1 MRGRL
6 FTVGIAFTLF
16 TVVLSLSW
24 SRDPAP
30 TAPATAP
37 SSFFLIVPDLGPPA
51 EWDQGDSP
59 DGRRESSIDF
69 YGNDVTSAIATYKLD
84 TSGSLYEE
92 HSPRTALPRLAP
104 PEA

>member
-6 FTVGIAFTLF
+6 VTVGIGFTLF
-16 TVVLSLSW
+16 TLVLSLSW
-24 SRDPAP
+24 SRDLAPPAP
-30 TAPATAP
+30 AAATG
-37 SSFFLIVPDLGPPA
+37 SFFLIVPELGPLA
-51 EWDQGDSP
+51 EWDEADSSEG
-59 DGRRESSIDF
+59 GRENSVDF